1 MQTVRAIDT
10 GYGYTKYVASIAGTK
25 LRCECFPS
33 IAPLAGRKQLAE
45 ALGQRRNT
53 IEVEVDG
60 LSYEVGPDAALA
72 QGAFVGRNM
81 DDDYCTSPQYLALT
95 RGALYFMEVEQIDL
109 LVVGLPVS
117 TFLSKRDVLRN
128 LLLGEHQIAN
138 RNVLVRD
145 VLVLS
150 QPHGALGT
158 YGLANGMFKRIR
170 KQTSLIIDC
179 GARTFD
185 WLVAKGFQTVEQRS
199 RAVNRGMLDVLE
211 AIAEQIEVELG
222 VPLRDLDKI
231 DRALRFNSAP
241 VIMQRRIELQPYM
254 ARATAIARDAVHA
267 LRRRVESA
275 ADIDNIIVAGG
286 GAFFF
291 KPFIAAA
298 FPHHHIQELP
308 DAIMAN
314 VKGFQLFGMEVAAS
328 RQSAAACAHA
338 EAAA

>member
-1 MQTVRAIDT
+1 MQ
-10 GYGYTKYVASIAGTK
+10 
-25 LRCECFPS
+25 
-33 IAPLAGRKQLAE
+33 
-45 ALGQRRNT
+45 
-53 IEVEVDG
+53 
-60 LSYEVGPDAALA
+60 
-72 QGAFVGRNM
+72 
-81 DDDYCTSPQYLALT
+81 
-95 RGALYFMEVEQIDL
+95 VEQIDL

-267 LRRRVESA
+267 LRRRVDDELVLRRRLGRRDDPRPPRRGGLA
-275 ADIDNIIVAGG
+275 AGALRRERHDIGQRPRRVDRRAAGRDPGG
-286 GAFFF
+286 GEGEQAQAGRG
-291 KPFIAAA
+291 KHGARA
-298 FPHHHIQELP
+298 
-308 DAIMAN
+308 
-314 VKGFQLFGMEVAAS
+314 
-328 RQSAAACAHA
+328 
-338 EAAA
+338 